1 MKQRNTEVKMKIKG
15 NTPICQAVRRS
26 DFPLQIRLKM
36 AEKGL
41 KNVDIAERI
50 GVSEA
55 NVSRWLRG
63 NQNLSI
69 DTMYLLADAIEES
82 LTIALGAQQDVRNV
96 DADGYES
103 HAGEAFVIEG
113 RAELEASALLEDE
126 GPCAKVVH
134 MKDYVGLR
142 GLRTASH
149 YQFAPALSELGIEYS
164 ERMVN

>member
-1 MKQRNTEVKMKIKG
+1 
-15 NTPICQAVRRS
+15 
-26 DFPLQIRLKM
+26 
-36 AEKGL
+36 
-41 KNVDIAERI
+41 
-50 GVSEA
+50 
-55 NVSRWLRG
+55 
-63 NQNLSI
+63 
-69 DTMYLLADAIEES
+69 